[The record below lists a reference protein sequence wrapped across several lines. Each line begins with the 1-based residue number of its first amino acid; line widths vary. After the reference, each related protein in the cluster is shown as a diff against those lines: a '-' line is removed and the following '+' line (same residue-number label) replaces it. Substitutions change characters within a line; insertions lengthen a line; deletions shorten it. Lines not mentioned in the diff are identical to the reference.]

1 MQFHSFNVN
10 VAKKVG
16 VNKAILLQY
25 IEFWVDKNKANKVL
39 IYEGKAWVYHTASG
53 FEEIFSYMKANTIAK
68 YLVELEKER
77 YLHSS
82 QNIEKGKN
90 RNNRVKYYTLGD
102 AYFSITEQEAKNQ
115 NECAKN
121 QNECAK
127 NQNECAKNQNECAK
141 NQNECAKN
149 QNVYNDISLEN
160 NNISKSEVTKELD
173 KQELDNQTLYRYSDK
188 IDDFFAKTWEIYP
201 RKVGKKEAKEK
212 FKRKITTH
220 DIFVQLLNSIRWH
233 KENVWVKNIA
243 QGKLEFI
250 PHLAT
255 FINKERYL
263 DEQENTSQ
271 APKPQTMHTQV
282 DVRDDILLE
291 KAKAMERQ
299 RAKESG
305 QEYNALNVREI
316 FKTLKAQEE
325 KCLRE
330 LF

>member
-39 IYEGKAWVYHTASG
+39 IHEGKAWVYHTASG

-68 YLVELEKER
+68 YLVELEKEG

-102 AYFSITEQEAKNQ
+102 AYFSITEKEAQNQ

-121 QNECAK
+121 QNEPA
-127 NQNECAKNQNECAK
+127 Q

-173 KQELDNQTLYRYSDK
+173 KQELDKQTLYRYSDK

-263 DEQENTSQ
+263 DEQENTRQ
-271 APKPQTMHTQV
+271 TPKPQTMHTQV

-291 KAKAMERQ
+291 RAKEMERQ

-305 QEYNALNVREI
+305 QEYNALNVREN

>member
-1 MQFHSFNVN
+1 MQFHSFNVH

-39 IYEGKAWVYHTASG
+39 IYEGKPWVYHTASG
-53 FEEIFSYMKANTIAK
+53 FEEIFSYMKANTISK
-68 YLVELEKER
+68 YLVELEKEG

-102 AYFSITEQEAKNQ
+102 AYFSITEKEAKNQ
-115 NECAKN
+115 NEP
-121 QNECAK
+121 
-127 NQNECAKNQNECAK
+127 
-141 NQNECAKN
+141 AKN

-173 KQELDNQTLYRYSDK
+173 KQELDKQTLYRYSDK

-233 KENVWVKNIA
+233 KENAWVKNIA

-291 KAKAMERQ
+291 KAKEMERQ

>member
-115 NECAKN
+115 NEP
-121 QNECAK
+121 
-127 NQNECAKNQNECAK
+127 AK

-271 APKPQTMHTQV
+271 APKPQTMHKQV

>member
-102 AYFSITEQEAKNQ
+102 AYFSITEKEAQNQ

-121 QNECAK
+121 QNEPA
-127 NQNECAKNQNECAK
+127 Q

-173 KQELDNQTLYRYSDK
+173 KQELDKQTLYRYSDK

-299 RAKESG
+299 RAKESA

>member
-68 YLVELEKER
+68 YLVELEKEG

-102 AYFSITEQEAKNQ
+102 AYFSITEKEAQNQ

-121 QNECAK
+121 QNEP
-127 NQNECAKNQNECAK
+127 
-141 NQNECAKN
+141 AKN

-173 KQELDNQTLYRYSDK
+173 KQELDKQTLYRYSDK

>member
-1 MQFHSFNVN
+1 M
-10 VAKKVG
+10 
-16 VNKAILLQY
+16 
-25 IEFWVDKNKANKVL
+25 
-39 IYEGKAWVYHTASG
+39 
-53 FEEIFSYMKANTIAK
+53 
-68 YLVELEKER
+68 
-77 YLHSS
+77 
-82 QNIEKGKN
+82 
-90 RNNRVKYYTLGD
+90 
-102 AYFSITEQEAKNQ
+102 
-115 NECAKN
+115 
-121 QNECAK
+121 
-127 NQNECAKNQNECAK
+127 
-141 NQNECAKN
+141 
-149 QNVYNDISLEN
+149 
-160 NNISKSEVTKELD
+160 
-173 KQELDNQTLYRYSDK
+173 
-188 IDDFFAKTWEIYP
+188 
-201 RKVGKKEAKEK
+201 
-212 FKRKITTH
+212 
-220 DIFVQLLNSIRWH
+220 
-233 KENVWVKNIA
+233 WVKNIA

>member
-1 MQFHSFNVN
+1 MQFHSFNVH

-39 IYEGKAWVYHTASG
+39 IYEGKPWVYHTASG
-53 FEEIFSYMKANTIAK
+53 FEEIFSYMKANTISK
-68 YLVELEKER
+68 YLVELEKEG

-102 AYFSITEQEAKNQ
+102 AYFSITEKEAQNQ
-115 NECAKN
+115 NEP
-121 QNECAK
+121 
-127 NQNECAKNQNECAK
+127 
-141 NQNECAKN
+141 AKN

-173 KQELDNQTLYRYSDK
+173 KQELDKQTLYRYSDK

-233 KENVWVKNIA
+233 KENAWVKNIA

-291 KAKAMERQ
+291 KAKEMERQ

>member
-1 MQFHSFNVN
+1 MQFHSFNVH

-39 IYEGKAWVYHTASG
+39 IYEGKPWVYHTASG
-53 FEEIFSYMKANTIAK
+53 FEEIFSYMKANTISK
-68 YLVELEKER
+68 YLVELEKEG

-102 AYFSITEQEAKNQ
+102 AYFSITEKEAQNQ
-115 NECAKN
+115 NEP
-121 QNECAK
+121 
-127 NQNECAKNQNECAK
+127 
-141 NQNECAKN
+141 AKN

-173 KQELDNQTLYRYSDK
+173 KQELDKQTLYRYSDK

-212 FKRKITTH
+212 FKRKIRTH

-233 KENVWVKNIA
+233 KENAWVKNIA

-291 KAKAMERQ
+291 KAKEMERQ

>member
-25 IEFWVDKNKANKVL
+25 IEFWVDKNKANQVL

-68 YLVELEKER
+68 YLVELEKEG

-102 AYFSITEQEAKNQ
+102 LYFSITEKEAKNQ
-115 NECAKN
+115 NEPA
-121 QNECAK
+121 Q
-127 NQNECAKNQNECAK
+127 

-160 NNISKSEVTKELD
+160 NNISKSEVTKELN
-173 KQELDNQTLYRYSDK
+173 KQELDSK
-188 IDDFFAKTWEIYP
+188 KFDDFFAKAWEIYP

-220 DIFVQLLNSIRWH
+220 DIFKQLLNSIRWH
-233 KENVWVKNIA
+233 KENVWGKNIA

-271 APKPQTMHTQV
+271 MHQTPKPQTMHTQV

-291 KAKAMERQ
+291 KAKEMERK
-299 RAKESG
+299 RAQNSG
-305 QEYNALNVREI
+305 QEYNALNVREN

>member
-1 MQFHSFNVN
+1 MGNLS
-10 VAKKVG
+10 KK
-16 VNKAILLQY
+16 
-25 IEFWVDKNKANKVL
+25 
-39 IYEGKAWVYHTASG
+39 S
-53 FEEIFSYMKANTIAK
+53 
-68 YLVELEKER
+68 R
-77 YLHSS
+77 
-82 QNIEKGKN
+82 
-90 RNNRVKYYTLGD
+90 
-102 AYFSITEQEAKNQ
+102 
-115 NECAKN
+115 
-121 QNECAK
+121 
-127 NQNECAKNQNECAK
+127 
-141 NQNECAKN
+141 
-149 QNVYNDISLEN
+149 
-160 NNISKSEVTKELD
+160 
-173 KQELDNQTLYRYSDK
+173 
-188 IDDFFAKTWEIYP
+188 
-201 RKVGKKEAKEK
+201 KKEAKEK

-233 KENVWVKNIA
+233 KENAWVKNIA
-243 QGKLEFI
+243 KGKLEFI

-291 KAKAMERQ
+291 KAKEMERQ

-325 KCLRE
+325 QCLRE

>member
-68 YLVELEKER
+68 YLVELEKEG

-102 AYFSITEQEAKNQ
+102 AYFSITEQE
-115 NECAKN
+115 
-121 QNECAK
+121 
-127 NQNECAKNQNECAK
+127 AKNQNECAK

>member
-1 MQFHSFNVN
+1 M
-10 VAKKVG
+10 
-16 VNKAILLQY
+16 
-25 IEFWVDKNKANKVL
+25 
-39 IYEGKAWVYHTASG
+39 
-53 FEEIFSYMKANTIAK
+53 
-68 YLVELEKER
+68 
-77 YLHSS
+77 
-82 QNIEKGKN
+82 
-90 RNNRVKYYTLGD
+90 
-102 AYFSITEQEAKNQ
+102 
-115 NECAKN
+115 
-121 QNECAK
+121 
-127 NQNECAKNQNECAK
+127 
-141 NQNECAKN
+141 
-149 QNVYNDISLEN
+149 
-160 NNISKSEVTKELD
+160 D

-188 IDDFFAKTWEIYP
+188 IDDFFAKIWEIYP

-299 RAKESG
+299 RAKESA

>member
-121 QNECAK
+121 QNEPA
-127 NQNECAKNQNECAK
+127 Q

-173 KQELDNQTLYRYSDK
+173 KQELDKQTLYRYSDK

-299 RAKESG
+299 RAKESA

>member
-102 AYFSITEQEAKNQ
+102 AYFSITEQE
-115 NECAKN
+115 
-121 QNECAK
+121 
-127 NQNECAKNQNECAK
+127 AKNQNECAK

>member
-39 IYEGKAWVYHTASG
+39 IYEGKAWVYHTSSG

-68 YLVELEKER
+68 YLVELEKEG
-77 YLHSS
+77 YLHSC

-102 AYFSITEQEAKNQ
+102 AYFSITEKEAKNQ
-115 NECAKN
+115 NEPAKN
-121 QNECAK
+121 QNEPAK
-127 NQNECAKNQNECAK
+127 NQNA
-141 NQNECAKN
+141 
-149 QNVYNDISLEN
+149 YNDISLEN

>member
-1 MQFHSFNVN
+1 MQFHSFNVH

-39 IYEGKAWVYHTASG
+39 IYEGKPWVYHTASG
-53 FEEIFSYMKANTIAK
+53 FEEIFSYMKANTISK
-68 YLVELEKER
+68 YLVELEKEG

-102 AYFSITEQEAKNQ
+102 AYFSITEKEAQNQ
-115 NECAKN
+115 NEP
-121 QNECAK
+121 
-127 NQNECAKNQNECAK
+127 
-141 NQNECAKN
+141 AKN

-173 KQELDNQTLYRYSDK
+173 KQELDKQTLYRYSDK

-233 KENVWVKNIA
+233 KENAWVKNIA

-291 KAKAMERQ
+291 KAKEMERQ

-325 KCLRE
+325 KCVRE

>member
-1 MQFHSFNVN
+1 MQFHSFNVH

-39 IYEGKAWVYHTASG
+39 IYEGKPWVYHTASG
-53 FEEIFSYMKANTIAK
+53 FEEIFSYMKANTISK
-68 YLVELEKER
+68 YLVELEKDG

-102 AYFSITEQEAKNQ
+102 AYFSITEKEAQNQ
-115 NECAKN
+115 NEP
-121 QNECAK
+121 
-127 NQNECAKNQNECAK
+127 
-141 NQNECAKN
+141 AKN

-173 KQELDNQTLYRYSDK
+173 KQELDKQTLYRYSDK

-233 KENVWVKNIA
+233 KENAWVKNIA

-291 KAKAMERQ
+291 KAKEMERQ

>member
-68 YLVELEKER
+68 YLVELEKEG

-102 AYFSITEQEAKNQ
+102 AYFSITEKEAQNQ

-121 QNECAK
+121 QNEPA
-127 NQNECAKNQNECAK
+127 Q

-173 KQELDNQTLYRYSDK
+173 KQELDKQTLYRYPDK
-188 IDDFFAKTWEIYP
+188 IDDFFAKIWEIYP

-212 FKRKITTH
+212 FKRKITAH
-220 DIFVQLLNSIRWH
+220 DIFKQLLNSIRWH

-291 KAKAMERQ
+291 KAKEMERQ

-305 QEYNALNVREI
+305 QEYNALNVREN

>member
-121 QNECAK
+121 QNEPA
-127 NQNECAKNQNECAK
+127 Q

>member
-1 MQFHSFNVN
+1 MQFHSFNVH

-39 IYEGKAWVYHTASG
+39 IYEGKPWVYHTASG
-53 FEEIFSYMKANTIAK
+53 FEEIFSYMKANTISK
-68 YLVELEKER
+68 YLVELEKDG

-102 AYFSITEQEAKNQ
+102 AYFSITEKEAKNQ
-115 NECAKN
+115 NEP
-121 QNECAK
+121 
-127 NQNECAKNQNECAK
+127 
-141 NQNECAKN
+141 AKN

-173 KQELDNQTLYRYSDK
+173 KQELDKQTLYRYSDK

-233 KENVWVKNIA
+233 KENAWVKNIA

-291 KAKAMERQ
+291 KAKEMERQ

>member
-115 NECAKN
+115 NEP
-121 QNECAK
+121 
-127 NQNECAKNQNECAK
+127 AKNQNECAK

-271 APKPQTMHTQV
+271 APKPQTMHKQV

>member
-1 MQFHSFNVN
+1 MQFHSFNVH

-39 IYEGKAWVYHTASG
+39 IYDGKPWVYHTASG
-53 FEEIFSYMKANTIAK
+53 FEEIFSYMKANTISK
-68 YLVELEKER
+68 YLVELEKEG

-102 AYFSITEQEAKNQ
+102 AYFSITEKEAQNQ
-115 NECAKN
+115 NEP
-121 QNECAK
+121 
-127 NQNECAKNQNECAK
+127 
-141 NQNECAKN
+141 AKN

-173 KQELDNQTLYRYSDK
+173 KQELDKQTLYRYSDK

-233 KENVWVKNIA
+233 KENAWVKNIA

-291 KAKAMERQ
+291 KAKEMERQ

>member
-115 NECAKN
+115 NEPA
-121 QNECAK
+121 
-127 NQNECAKNQNECAK
+127 
-141 NQNECAKN
+141 
-149 QNVYNDISLEN
+149 
-160 NNISKSEVTKELD
+160 
-173 KQELDNQTLYRYSDK
+173 
-188 IDDFFAKTWEIYP
+188 
-201 RKVGKKEAKEK
+201 
-212 FKRKITTH
+212 
-220 DIFVQLLNSIRWH
+220 
-233 KENVWVKNIA
+233 
-243 QGKLEFI
+243 
-250 PHLAT
+250 
-255 FINKERYL
+255 
-263 DEQENTSQ
+263 
-271 APKPQTMHTQV
+271 
-282 DVRDDILLE
+282 
-291 KAKAMERQ
+291 
-299 RAKESG
+299 
-305 QEYNALNVREI
+305 
-316 FKTLKAQEE
+316 
-325 KCLRE
+325 
-330 LF
+330 

>member
-25 IEFWVDKNKANKVL
+25 IEFWVDKRKANKVL

-53 FEEIFSYMKANTIAK
+53 YEEIFRYMKANTIAK
-68 YLVELEKER
+68 YLVELEKEG

-102 AYFSITEQEAKNQ
+102 AYFSITEKEAQNQ

-121 QNECAK
+121 QNEPA
-127 NQNECAKNQNECAK
+127 Q

-188 IDDFFAKTWEIYP
+188 IDDFFAKIWEIYP

>member
-1 MQFHSFNVN
+1 MQFHSFNVH

-39 IYEGKAWVYHTASG
+39 LYEGKAWVYHTASG

-68 YLVELEKER
+68 YLVELEKEG

-102 AYFSITEQEAKNQ
+102 AYFSITEKEAQNQ
-115 NECAKN
+115 NEP
-121 QNECAK
+121 
-127 NQNECAKNQNECAK
+127 
-141 NQNECAKN
+141 AKN

-173 KQELDNQTLYRYSDK
+173 KQELDKQTLYRYSDK

>member
-1 MQFHSFNVN
+1 MQFHSFNVH

-39 IYEGKAWVYHTASG
+39 IYEGKPWVYHTASG
-53 FEEIFSYMKANTIAK
+53 FEEIFSYMKDNTISK
-68 YLVELEKER
+68 YLVELEKEG

-102 AYFSITEQEAKNQ
+102 AYFSITEKEAQNQ
-115 NECAKN
+115 NEP
-121 QNECAK
+121 
-127 NQNECAKNQNECAK
+127 
-141 NQNECAKN
+141 AKN

-173 KQELDNQTLYRYSDK
+173 KQELDKQTLYRYSDK

-233 KENVWVKNIA
+233 KENAWVKNIA

-291 KAKAMERQ
+291 KAKEMERQ

>member
-1 MQFHSFNVN
+1 MQFHSFNVH

-39 IYEGKAWVYHTASG
+39 IYDGKPWVYHTASG
-53 FEEIFSYMKANTIAK
+53 FEEIFSYMKANTISK
-68 YLVELEKER
+68 YLVELEKEG

-102 AYFSITEQEAKNQ
+102 AYFSITEKEAKNQ
-115 NECAKN
+115 NEP
-121 QNECAK
+121 
-127 NQNECAKNQNECAK
+127 
-141 NQNECAKN
+141 AKN

-173 KQELDNQTLYRYSDK
+173 KQELDKQTLYRYSDK

-233 KENVWVKNIA
+233 KENAWVKNIA

-291 KAKAMERQ
+291 KAKEMERQ